1 MLQPDH
7 FRDLLTEWPP
17 EKVQALLLSRTG
29 RDVTAALGASGRF
42 DPNRLAALVSPAA
55 EPFLEPLAQL
65 SAQWTRQRFGNAI
78 QFFAP
83 LYVSNYCCNG
93 CLYCGFNRTTQN
105 TVRRALTIDEAV
117 AEAECLASQ
126 GFGHILLVAGEDLKN
141 TPPAYFAELARRIR
155 PHFAS
160 VQIEIYSLSR
170 EDYTLLADAGV
181 DGMTMFQETYNP
193 AVYAYYH
200 PSGPKRDY
208 ANRID
213 SFERAAQAG
222 MTFVGLGSLLGINDW
237 REEAFYLGLHAAYLQ
252 KRYWRTAVAISFPRM
267 RPAHGGQ
274 PPAQPVSDANLVQL
288 ICALRTQLPDV
299 TMTLSTRESAGFR
312 ERLVCLAVTKLSAG
326 AKTTPGGYTGKTEAE
341 AQFEVADQR
350 PLHEV
355 ASAINELGFDPVMKD
370 WDRAYVNC
378 LTSPSPRANK
388 MQGNGSVSGICG
400 FSVNRRT

>member
-1 MLQPDH
+1 MTQTNH

-17 EKVQALLLSRTG
+17 ENVQALLRSRTD
-29 RDVTAALGASGRF
+29 RDVSAALGASGRF
-42 DPNRLAALVSPAA
+42 DPNHLAALVSPAA

-65 SAQWTRQRFGNAI
+65 SAHWTRQRFGHAV

-105 TVRRALTIDEAV
+105 TVRRALTLDEAV
-117 AEAECLASQ
+117 AEAECLAAQ

-141 TPPAYFAELARRIR
+141 TPPAYFAELTRRIR
-155 PHFAS
+155 HRFAS
-160 VQIEIYSLSR
+160 VQIEIYSLSLA
-170 EDYTLLADAGV
+170 DYTLLVEAGV

-193 AVYAYYH
+193 AIYRHYH

-252 KRYWRTAVAISFPRM
+252 KRYWRTSVALSFPRM

-274 PPAQPVSDANLVQL
+274 PPAHPVSDANLVQL
-288 ICALRTQLPDV
+288 LCALRTQLPDV

-312 ERLVCLAVTKLSAG
+312 ESLVRLAVTKLSAG
-326 AKTTPGGYTGKTEAE
+326 AKTTPGGYTEKTEAE
-341 AQFEVADQR
+341 AQFEVADKRSLQ
-350 PLHEV
+350 EV
-355 ASAINELGFDPVMKD
+355 AAAVTALGFDPVLKD
-370 WDRAYVNC
+370 WDRAY
-378 LTSPSPRANK
+378 AGD
-388 MQGNGSVSGICG
+388 GN
-400 FSVNRRT
+400 